1 MPTTQTQGSGTRKS
15 LINLRVTGS
24 ERDMIDRAASALGK
38 NRTEFM
44 LEAARRAAEEALL
57 DQALFRLDTERLKAF
72 RAALDAPANPP
83 EALRQLMKRKA
94 SWEV

>member
-1 MPTTQTQGSGTRKS
+1 MPAVRTQASSTRKS

-24 ERDMIDRAASALGK
+24 ERDMIDRAAMALGK

-57 DQALFRLDTERLKAF
+57 DQALFRLDADRFDAF

-83 EALRQLMKRKA
+83 EALRELMKRKA
-94 SWEV
+94 PWEG

>member
-1 MPTTQTQGSGTRKS
+1 MPTTQTQGSGTRRS
-15 LINLRVTGS
+15 LINLRVTCS

-44 LEAARRAAEEALL
+44 LEAARRAAEEVLL
-57 DQALFRLDTERLKAF
+57 DQALFRLDAKRLKAF

-83 EALRQLMKRKA
+83 EALRELMKRKA
-94 SWEV
+94 PWEG